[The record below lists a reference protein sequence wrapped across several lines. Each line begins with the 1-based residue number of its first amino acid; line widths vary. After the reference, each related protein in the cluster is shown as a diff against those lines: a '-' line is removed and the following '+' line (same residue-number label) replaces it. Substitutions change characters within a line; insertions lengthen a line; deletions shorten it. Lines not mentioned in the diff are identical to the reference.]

1 MKHDNSLSYLV
12 PGEHVVIQEI
22 VAEESVRQR
31 LHAMGLLRGR
41 EVQLIRRAR
50 FGGPIQIRVGSVDL
64 ILRRR
69 EAAYVKVSRRS

>member
-1 MKHDNSLSYLV
+1 MTHKDRLSYLA
-12 PGEHVVIQEI
+12 PGEHVVIQDI

-41 EVQLIRRAR
+41 EVKLIRRAR
-50 FGGPIQIRVGSVDL
+50 FGGPLQIRIGSVDL

-69 EAAYVKVSRRS
+69 EAAYVKVSRLP